1 MYLTGKGRSLQG
13 NGHEALPF
21 VDKVAAT
28 NELINDYSDANSFDL
43 DGHLAAI
50 RSHHN
55 KRSANSRRQ
64 YVLFILDSSG
74 SIGSSGFTMMKE
86 VLTNLLPLFCGNTLF
101 GVMSYG
107 SRLERDI
114 CFNCDQTDRSK
125 LYQALRSIVFH
136 NAGATRSG
144 DAIQCACDYMLSRS
158 CGYFNEPNSI
168 TDVIFLTDGQ
178 SNSGKDVCVAA
189 KCFAD
194 GVNVVPIGVGNN
206 IDFDELEC
214 IEGNNSAA
222 GHIFD
227 VNNIA
232 GLQTL
237 QEEVVQ
243 YIIAKN
249 EVCKSI

>member
-13 NGHEALPF
+13 NSHEALPF

-28 NELINDYSDANSFDL
+28 NELLNDYSDAISFDL
-43 DGHLAAI
+43 DGHLSAI
-50 RSHHN
+50 TSHRN
-55 KRSANSRRQ
+55 KRSANSRRR

-74 SIGSSGFTMMKE
+74 SIGSSDFTMMKE

-125 LYQALRSIVFH
+125 LYQALRSVVFH
-136 NAGATRSG
+136 NSGTTRSG

-158 CGYFNEPNSI
+158 CGYFNEPSSI

-178 SNSGKDVCVAA
+178 SNSGADVCVATN
-189 KCFAD
+189 CIPD
-194 GVNVVPIGVGNN
+194 GVNVVSIGVGNHIN
-206 IDFDELEC
+206 YDELEC
-214 IEGNNSAA
+214 IEGNNGAA
-222 GHIFD
+222 DHIFD
-227 VNNIA
+227 VSNIA
-232 GLQTL
+232 GLRTL
-237 QEEVVQ
+237 QETVVK

-249 EVCKSI
+249 ETCKTI

>member
-13 NGHEALPF
+13 NGYEALPF

-28 NELINDYSDANSFDL
+28 NELINDYSDAKSFDL
-43 DGHLAAI
+43 DGHLSTI
-50 RSHHN
+50 KSHRN
-55 KRSANSRRQ
+55 KRSANSRRR

-114 CFNCDQTDRSK
+114 CFNCDQTDRFK
-125 LYQALRSIVFH
+125 LYQALRSVVFH
-136 NAGATRSG
+136 NGGVTRSG

-158 CGYFNEPNSI
+158 CGYFNERNSI

-214 IEGNNSAA
+214 IEGNNGAA

-227 VNNIA
+227 VNSIA
-232 GLQTL
+232 GLQIL
-237 QEEVVQ
+237 QEKVVQ

-249 EVCKSI
+249 ETCKSI

>member
-1 MYLTGKGRSLQG
+1 MCLTGNGRSLQG

-21 VDKVAAT
+21 VDKVPAT
-28 NELINDYSDANSFDL
+28 NELLNDYSDANSFDL

-50 RSHHN
+50 TSHRS
-55 KRSANSRRQ
+55 KRSANSRRR

-74 SIGSSGFTMMKE
+74 SIGSSEFTTMKE

-114 CFNCDQTDRSK
+114 CFNCDQTDRIK
-125 LYQALRSIVFH
+125 LYQALRSVVFH
-136 NAGATRSG
+136 NGGTTRSG

-178 SNSGKDVCVAA
+178 SNSGADVCVATN
-189 KCFAD
+189 CIAD
-194 GVNVVPIGVGNN
+194 GVNVVSIGVGDRINY
-206 IDFDELEC
+206 DELEC
-214 IEGNNSAA
+214 IEGNNGAP

-227 VNNIA
+227 VSDIT

-243 YIIAKN
+243 YLRTKR
-249 EVCKSI
+249 VTCRSI

>member
-13 NGHEALPF
+13 NGHEALSF

-28 NELINDYSDANSFDL
+28 NVLLNDYSDVNSFDL
-43 DGHLAAI
+43 DGHLSAI
-50 RSHHN
+50 TSHRN
-55 KRSANSRRQ
+55 NRSANSRRR

-74 SIGSSGFTMMKE
+74 SIGSSEFTMMKE
-86 VLTNLLPLFCGNTLF
+86 VLANLLPLFCDNTLF

-114 CFNCDQTDRSK
+114 CFNCDQADRIK
-125 LYQALRSIVFH
+125 LYQALRSVVFH
-136 NAGATRSG
+136 NGGATRSG

-178 SNSGKDVCVAA
+178 SNSGKDVCAAA

-194 GVNVVPIGVGNN
+194 GVSVVAIGIGDHVNY
-206 IDFDELEC
+206 DELEC
-214 IEGNNSAA
+214 IERNNGIAGNIFEVNS
-222 GHIFD
+222 
-227 VNNIA
+227 IA

-237 QEEVVQ
+237 QEKVVQ
-243 YIIAKN
+243 YIIAKK
-249 EVCKSI
+249 VTCKSI